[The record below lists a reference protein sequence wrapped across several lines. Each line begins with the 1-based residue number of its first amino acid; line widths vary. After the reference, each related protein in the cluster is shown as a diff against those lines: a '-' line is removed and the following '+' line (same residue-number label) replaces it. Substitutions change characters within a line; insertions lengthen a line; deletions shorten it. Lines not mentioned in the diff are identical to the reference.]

1 MNDKKNLIPILLFIC
16 SYLLIQLYHFN
27 QLLFLYT
34 ASALALI
41 VSSWQL
47 NKWSKRQKKL
57 KQLASKS
64 NSDLTTVELHQL
76 LKLLFKKQGY
86 QVEENE
92 GIAAFLLKKNK
103 KKTSV
108 FIQNKEVTSP
118 TIQQL
123 INYNQ
128 NKMVNHSFLVCIE
141 GYSLSTKKLAHAN
154 RITLINENV
163 LDAMKEHILQR
174 RFFSTKQQTSEKNS
188 SSRSVDS

>member
-103 KKTSV
+103 RKHLFLSKIKRLQAQRSSNLLTIIKT
-108 FIQNKEVTSP
+108 KW
-118 TIQQL
+118 L
-123 INYNQ
+123 IIA
-128 NKMVNHSFLVCIE
+128 F
-141 GYSLSTKKLAHAN
+141 
-154 RITLINENV
+154 
-163 LDAMKEHILQR
+163 
-174 RFFSTKQQTSEKNS
+174 
-188 SSRSVDS
+188 